1 MSVILSFL
9 YYSFV
14 SGITPGP
21 PNICSLS
28 TAMRKG
34 KQVALRQWRG
44 LFAGYFFVSMMSVF
58 MTWIVIPNLRTE
70 NLGGL
75 KKEHLCLVF

>member
-21 PNICSLS
+21 ANICSLS

-34 KQVALRQWRG
+34 KQVTLRQWR
-44 LFAGYFFVSMMSVF
+44 
-58 MTWIVIPNLRTE
+58 
-70 NLGGL
+70 
-75 KKEHLCLVF
+75 